1 MGDLREDVTG
11 RIAAKDENVVR
22 HFTSLPFS
30 ILDVA
35 AANCASASA
44 QHAVTPPVLYHAPDV
59 EQRLLGLGMKLV
71 DYQHAVPPR
80 DTGQTCDNVVVNVS
94 FVNFWSA
101 NHRHN
106 RPLFLHPVIH
116 LLIGTFSRFLPP

>member
-1 MGDLREDVTG
+1 MMGDLREDVTG

-44 QHAVTPPVLYHAPDV
+44 QHAATPPVLNRAPDV
-59 EQRLLGLGMKLV
+59 EQRLLGLGMTLV
-71 DYQHAVPPR
+71 DYQLGKQQ
-80 DTGQTCDNVVVNVS
+80 GQT
-94 FVNFWSA
+94 
-101 NHRHN
+101 
-106 RPLFLHPVIH
+106 
-116 LLIGTFSRFLPP
+116 